1 MSLLC
6 CLLTHFY
13 QHVMQNGNTWS
24 KTTTR
29 SPLLIYPGFLK
40 PSCSLTSVPT
50 VRKIDCSAHSSFFH
64 LKICLMC
71 PPFCCKKH
79 SRLCHRS
86 LMPDACET
94 SATPRYIIKFPPSTK
109 LPAVQ
114 ADRGRPLSSPSFDR
128 LLLSIIFSNLSRL
141 VLLNSRSRR
150 RNSKTKSDADFRQV
164 APLCVIKMMNV

>member
-50 VRKIDCSAHSSFFH
+50 VWKIDCTFIIFSFKDMFDVSAVLQQKAFETLS
-64 LKICLMC
+64 
-71 PPFCCKKH
+71 PFTDAW
-79 SRLCHRS
+79 RLRDFRHAS
-86 LMPDACET
+86 LH
-94 SATPRYIIKFPPSTK
+94 IKSPASTK